1 MFGLFAVIK
10 TTSLIKSDVFGELLY
25 LFNHY
30 QLLIHSDQPVDISFI
45 TCKVSAYSPPAHL
58 PFWLALFDDYTLP
71 EYKTETWLLWHHL
84 LYFSF
89 WSLNIHT
96 LAATRVV
103 SGLC

>member
-45 TCKVSAYSPPAHL
+45 TCKVPKCL
-58 PFWLALFDDYTLP
+58 
-71 EYKTETWLLWHHL
+71 
-84 LYFSF
+84 
-89 WSLNIHT
+89 
-96 LAATRVV
+96 
-103 SGLC
+103 